1 MISTPFPLPIMLDA
15 ADRKALRARAHH
27 LDPVVMIGEA
37 GLTRAV
43 LDETDRALR
52 AHELIKVR
60 VLGDDRAQRQALST
74 EICSALGCTAVQ
86 AIGKLLVL
94 YRPRPIEDNATTH
107 VPKKRAAQGAASPAK
122 KGATARRVA
131 APRKVSGARKAAA
144 PRKVAGAKKAAPRTR
159 TGVGSMTAMK
169 TRKADPQADAAP
181 SPRSPRARAASHAPG
196 EKALATEGKRTAL
209 AARKRA
215 PARRGASSAS
225 TQGPSRLQGQE
236 SASPRGRRDRAK
248 KA

>member
-1 MISTPFPLPIMLDA
+1 MSTTPFPLPIMLDA

-27 LDPVVMIGEA
+27 LDPIVMIGEA

-60 VLGDDRAQRQALST
+60 VLGDDRAQRQAMSA

-86 AIGKLLVL
+86 SIGKLLVL
-94 YRPRPIEDNATTH
+94 YRPRPIEDNSAAH
-107 VPKKRAAQGAASPAK
+107 VPKKRAAQGAAAAGK
-122 KGATARRVA
+122 KGAPARRVA
-131 APRKVSGARKAAA
+131 AARKAAGA
-144 PRKVAGAKKAAPRTR
+144 GKPSPRSR
-159 TGVGSMTAMK
+159 TGGNTMTAMK
-169 TRKADPQADAAP
+169 TRKNGPAAG
-181 SPRSPRARAASHAPG
+181 AASAARTSGSRPGVGAHTAG
-196 EKALATEGKRTAL
+196 EKALPTEGKRTAL

-215 PARRGASSAS
+215 PARSGSAS
-225 TQGPSRLQGQE
+225 ATTQGPSRLQGQD

>member
-1 MISTPFPLPIMLDA
+1 MLDA

-86 AIGKLLVL
+86 SIGKLLVL
-94 YRPRPIEDNATTH
+94 YRPRPIEDNAGPH
-107 VPKKRAAQGAASPAK
+107 VPKKRAAQGAASPGK
-122 KGATARRVA
+122 KGTVARRVA
-131 APRKVSGARKAAA
+131 APRKVTGARKAA
-144 PRKVAGAKKAAPRTR
+144 PRAR
-159 TGVGSMTAMK
+159 TGVGTMTAMK
-169 TRKADPQADAAP
+169 TRKGEPQADAAP
-181 SPRSPRARAASHAPG
+181 SARSPRARVGAHAAG

-215 PARRGASSAS
+215 PARRGTTSAT